1 MGAGLRWARFNFK
14 CMTSPTTKQFIVNLE
29 SLRQK
34 GTPAEKDALD
44 ALTGRLIRLS
54 ELTDRLIERFDRV
67 RLAAA
72 AHSNN

>member
-1 MGAGLRWARFNFK
+1 
-14 CMTSPTTKQFIVNLE
+14 MTSPTTKQFIVNLE
-29 SLRQK
+29 SLREK

-44 ALTGRLIRLS
+44 ALTNRLIRLS

-67 RLAAA
+67 RSAAA